1 MGGGLCRG
9 SDTVTDARDN
19 VAVKN
24 DLSKASLQDFQYEKT
39 LGAGNFGEVHR
50 VKHNGSGVA
59 VAMKIVKRRG
69 KSKRSEEKDR
79 QESKVLESM
88 NHPFIVH
95 LYKTFRTEQEYFIV
109 MELLSGGEVHQHLK
123 KAGRFSHAHVKFYCS
138 EVCLALEYLHK
149 KNIIYRD
156 LKPENLVINSDG
168 HTVLTDM
175 GLAKHVNIRE
185 GGRAFSF
192 CGTPE
197 YLSPEM
203 IQNEGHNHGVDW
215 WAFAVLIFEML
226 CGHPPFRG
234 DSTDAT
240 YKLILA
246 GKFDCP
252 KHLEPGS
259 VDIVTKLLVK
269 QDKRAGKD
277 DPKEV
282 KNTKFFRGVDWVAL
296 IAKQVAPPKL

>member
-9 SDTVTDARDN
+9 SDSVTDARDN

-24 DLSKASLQDFQYEKT
+24 DLSKSSLQDFQYEKT

-50 VKHNGSGVA
+50 VKHKSSGVA

-197 YLSPEM
+197 YLSP
-203 IQNEGHNHGVDW
+203 G
-215 WAFAVLIFEML
+215 
-226 CGHPPFRG
+226 
-234 DSTDAT
+234 AT
-240 YKLILA
+240 ANFQCLQ
-246 GKFDCP
+246 
-252 KHLEPGS
+252 
-259 VDIVTKLLVK
+259 T
-269 QDKRAGKD
+269 
-277 DPKEV
+277 
-282 KNTKFFRGVDWVAL
+282 
-296 IAKQVAPPKL
+296 